1 MNALLTHFALFILL
15 CLTCFEAWS
24 ERTDN
29 TTDQARNIAITK
41 GWDLAADSDGIYLY
55 TRGTHNS
62 NIHEVL
68 VITETLAPPWRV
80 NAVLS
85 DYQHHPEF
93 MPYVSETVALRDEP
107 AKVSVFQ
114 QLDFFLLPVTDRY
127 YTIRIA
133 TVPDQF
139 GAGSYRISWHS
150 ENEKSFV
157 REGRGIPI
165 HVNVGSWELRPINN
179 GTHTSVNYYHLA
191 DPGGWLPT
199 WMINKAIIKVVP
211 MMIKAVKQRVSAS
224 QYDKFFPR
232 KQK

>member
-1 MNALLTHFALFILL
+1 MSILLSHFALLALL
-15 CLTCFEAWS
+15 CLTCFEVWS
-24 ERTDN
+24 ELPGNVTAQSGN
-29 TTDQARNIAITK
+29 TVPIE
-41 GWDLAADSDGIYLY
+41 GWNLVNDSDDIYVY
-55 TRGTHNS
+55 THSNHNS
-62 NIHEVL
+62 DIHEVL
-68 VITETLAPPWRV
+68 VTTKILAPPWRV
-80 NAVLS
+80 NTVLA
-85 DYQHHPEF
+85 DYQHHPDF
-93 MPYVSETVALRDEP
+93 MPYVSETVVLREKS

-114 QLDFFLLPVTDRY
+114 QLDFFPLPVTDRY
-127 YTIRIA
+127 YTIRIV
-133 TVPDQF
+133 TVPDRF
-139 GAGSYRISWHS
+139 GAGSYRIGWRV

-179 GTHTSVNYYHLA
+179 GAYTSVNYYHLA

-224 QYDKFFPR
+224 QYEKFLPR